1 MFFHVRDGQEVLST
15 VLTGAFLL
23 CQIIFMFCLMF
34 EEQVKTIKSLVTYGT
49 LMVPGNAIICKYGW
63 GRDRA
68 SRLLFNLLLN
78 SNFSF
83 SVLTFELVFMTSTM
97 SDEIVFEIEPHVTL
111 VATVL
116 HLGIDLLRM
125 SQGCV
130 AFDFL

>member
-1 MFFHVRDGQEVLST
+1 
-15 VLTGAFLL
+15 
-23 CQIIFMFCLMF
+23 MF

-83 SVLTFELVFMTSTM
+83 WKYNMKQYADYFLGRMCKASILQRQKYWFKQPIQE
-97 SDEIVFEIEPHVTL
+97 DHV
-111 VATVL
+111 
-116 HLGIDLLRM
+116 
-125 SQGCV
+125 S
-130 AFDFL
+130 